1 MNGSF
6 SVGRVSDRVR
16 YFEIAAVI
24 ITAVGKVIFMDILEW
39 RFLFITLVMVS
50 WIVYIFLRSRQP
62 GSLRSWGLRSDNFN
76 NVIRLLL
83 PFAVVAVTA
92 SFLIGYFRGTI
103 NLTWHIFPIL
113 ILYPLWGT
121 IQQFLVVSLVAGNLC
136 DMQKRRLPIAL
147 VMLSTAAL
155 FGLAHYPYYWLM
167 AGTFVLALFYVW
179 VFLRV
184 RNVFA
189 LGLFHGWLGGLFFYT
204 VVDRDPFLEVFGA
217 LL

>member
-50 WIVYIFLRSRQP
+50 WIIYIFVRWRQP
-62 GSLRSWGLRSDNFN
+62 GTLRSWGLRSDNFN
-76 NVIRLLL
+76 NAIRLLL

-136 DMQKRRLPIAL
+136 DMQKPRLAIAL